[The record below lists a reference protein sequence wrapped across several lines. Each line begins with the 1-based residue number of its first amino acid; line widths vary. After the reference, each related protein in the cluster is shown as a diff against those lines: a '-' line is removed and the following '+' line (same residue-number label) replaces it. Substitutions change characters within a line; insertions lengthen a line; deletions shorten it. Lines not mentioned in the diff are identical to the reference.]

1 LCLIKE
7 YPELRSNVRANN
19 ADLDATAAYPS
30 GECVY
35 NISKETT
42 VREICKIENVT
53 ERQQRD
59 QGLNLSGGH
68 TNAVEFT
75 CSLLGY
81 PTMHQLLVEF
91 EKTLSGD
98 FCNAS

>member
-1 LCLIKE
+1 MTKSEKRQHDILRYIFSHVSDSG
-7 YPELRSNVRANN
+7 YP
-19 ADLDATAAYPS
+19 P
-30 GECVY
+30 
-35 NISKETT
+35 T

-81 PTMHQLLVEF
+81 PTMQQLLVEF

>member
-1 LCLIKE
+1 MRRPATDINTKQRRILEFIRDSLHNE
-7 YPELRSNVRANN
+7 YRCP
-19 ADLDATAAYPS
+19 
-30 GECVY
+30 
-35 NISKETT
+35 T

-81 PTMHQLLVEF
+81 PTMQQLLVEF